1 MKRKKIQAEYQKKIK
16 LINEFNKYYYD
27 KSDPLVTD
35 SEYDKIKKEILLLEN
50 KFKFL
55 KSMSSPSNLVGYK
68 PSKILKSFA

>member
-16 LINEFNKYYYD
+16 LINKFNKNYYD

-55 KSMSSPSNLVGYK
+55 K
-68 PSKILKSFA
+68 